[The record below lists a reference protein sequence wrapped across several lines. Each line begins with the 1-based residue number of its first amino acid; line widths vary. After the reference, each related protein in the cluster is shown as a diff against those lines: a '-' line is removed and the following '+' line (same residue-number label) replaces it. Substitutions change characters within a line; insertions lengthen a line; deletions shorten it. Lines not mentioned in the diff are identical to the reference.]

1 MREKV
6 LINDVGPR
14 DGLQNQQRVLRVEQ
28 RVQIIRG
35 LLNAGVRSVEAGAFV
50 SPKAVPAMANTD
62 QVLAGIAGDS
72 SVDRQVLIP
81 NAKGY
86 ELARDAGA
94 NTVVLVICATETM
107 NQRNVRMSV
116 EDSLAQAQGIFQ
128 AAQADGIRAVGCIAV
143 GWQCP
148 FEGAT
153 DPGKV
158 MDLAGRLFE
167 FGADDVNIADT
178 IGAANPMAVRSLMG
192 ALAREYGPQRLACHF
207 HDTRALALGNICAAL
222 DAGVRKF
229 DSAIGGIGGCP
240 FAPGATGNAASEDV
254 VMLLEQMGF
263 DTGIDLTALMEVGSM
278 VGSMLDVPTGGR
290 ADTWRRLQVEKG
302 APLT

>member
-35 LLNAGVRSVEAGAFV
+35 LLKAGVRSVEAGAFV
-50 SPKAVPAMANTD
+50 SPKAVPAMAHTD

-72 SVDRQVLIP
+72 GVDRQVLIP

-143 GWQCP
+143 AWQCP

-192 ALAREYGPQRLACHF
+192 ALAREYGAQRLACHF
-207 HDTRALALGNICAAL
+207 HDTRALALGNIYAAL
-222 DAGVRKF
+222 DADVRKF

-263 DTGIDLTALMEVGSM
+263 DTGIDLIALMEVGSM

-290 ADTWRRLQVEKG
+290 ADTWRRLQVEKD

>member
-50 SPKAVPAMANTD
+50 SPKAVPAMAHTD
-62 QVLAGIAGDS
+62 QVLAGITGDS
-72 SVDRQVLIP
+72 GVDRQVLIP

-116 EDSLAQAQGIFQ
+116 EESLAQAHGIFQ

-143 GWQCP
+143 AWQCP
-148 FEGAT
+148 FEGTT

-167 FGADDVNIADT
+167 LGADDVNIADT
-178 IGAANPMAVRSLMG
+178 IGAANPMAVRSLVG
-192 ALAREYGPQRLACHF
+192 ALAREYGAQRLACHF
-207 HDTRALALGNICAAL
+207 HDTRALALGNIYAAL

-278 VGSMLDVPTGGR
+278 VGSMLDVPAGGR

>member
-50 SPKAVPAMANTD
+50 SPKAVPAMAHTD
-62 QVLAGIAGDS
+62 QVLAGITGDS
-72 SVDRQVLIP
+72 GVDRQVLIP

-143 GWQCP
+143 AWQCP

-192 ALAREYGPQRLACHF
+192 ALAREYGAQRLACHL
-207 HDTRALALGNICAAL
+207 HDTRALALGNIYAAL